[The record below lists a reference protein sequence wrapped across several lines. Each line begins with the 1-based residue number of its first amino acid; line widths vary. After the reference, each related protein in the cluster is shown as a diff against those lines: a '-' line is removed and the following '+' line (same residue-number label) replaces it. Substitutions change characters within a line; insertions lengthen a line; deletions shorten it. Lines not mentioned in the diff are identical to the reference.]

1 MIQNTS
7 STIICMT
14 ENQVQDFR
22 LMYKEKL
29 KKNIIRLPS
38 IYSINRWLQNEYIK
52 FCMVGSINESY
63 SILNGIE
70 EKLLWEK
77 IIQNDLKKDK
87 IEKRQ
92 VNDITEKVISA
103 DRLVREYK
111 ISNNELKNKKTET
124 YEEIYKFNKWRD
136 EFDGYCAQMNL
147 LSRLGFIEFFKEKQK
162 EHKIIKDQEIF
173 LAGFDNKTYIYQELI
188 DILSKE
194 NIIKDYKY
202 EENIIERRETKIV
215 CKNIEDEIKAVT
227 QWVKENQNKKL
238 LIISPELS
246 RFQKKLQNRLDRE
259 IQPNIFKEYNKNNIY
274 SSNLQ
279 RPLSNEPI
287 INAAIN
293 LLKLNYKNQ
302 DNVKLIYESLLFNNW
317 IDEENYEDREQLA
330 NYINDKKFP
339 KISIFS
345 LIRLIKSDTK
355 INNLN
360 LNSLTNILSL
370 IIKNQEFCVKKK
382 GINEWVNF
390 TEQYWKE
397 IKIFK
402 INNLLSFEINN
413 IESLIKSL
421 HKAKNNQIID
431 NNITFKE
438 YWEILFTQLENTPAP
453 EEKKESF
460 VDINGFAENPIK
472 NYDAL
477 WLMNMNT
484 DFWPGKIEF
493 NPFIPKKLQKKYHI
507 YDEIYTKKIN
517 EVRLNRLK
525 TFSSDITISYS
536 EKDGDKLLF
545 PTPGYF
551 EKLKPNQVSL
561 KLIGNQN
568 PNTEVI
574 EDHKAPAIAGSEI
587 TISSGIRT
595 LENYQK
601 CPAWAF
607 YENRLHA
614 TSFQEDNQD
623 EISKR
628 SRGSLIHELLEN
640 FWSKHK
646 NSINLANMSEKVLV
660 QNIEKLTCEVIAN
673 YKKNKPHLTP
683 NQIKLE
689 EDFYKDLLYQWL
701 TYEKT
706 KRPKFTVVECEK
718 KYKIKIDRISFN
730 VIIDRIDEYEDG
742 SRLIIDYKTGT
753 QKPISHWSKNPITSL
768 QMPIYTSYAKIKDIS
783 GAGIGY
789 IHNNNIKLVGLSSY
803 HQNPIDAELKE
814 YSSSKKDED
823 QWQHLINLWGITI
836 GKLASEFLSGDAR
849 MIFEKN
855 SDLENCNVR
864 PLLRLAEAKW
874 LYEKEDE

>member
-1 MIQNTS
+1 
-7 STIICMT
+7 MT
-14 ENQVQDFR
+14 ENQVQDFQ

-215 CKNIEDEIKAVT
+215 CKNIEEEITAVT

-246 RFQKKLQNRLDRE
+246 RFQKKIQNKLDRE

-339 KISIFS
+339 KISIYS
-345 LIRLIKSDTK
+345 LIRLIKNDPK
-355 INNLN
+355 INKLN
-360 LNSLTNILSL
+360 LNSLTKILSL

-507 YDEIYTKKIN
+507 YDEIYTKK
-517 EVRLNRLK
+517 
-525 TFSSDITISYS
+525 
-536 EKDGDKLLF
+536 
-545 PTPGYF
+545 
-551 EKLKPNQVSL
+551 
-561 KLIGNQN
+561 
-568 PNTEVI
+568 
-574 EDHKAPAIAGSEI
+574 
-587 TISSGIRT
+587 
-595 LENYQK
+595 
-601 CPAWAF
+601 
-607 YENRLHA
+607 
-614 TSFQEDNQD
+614 
-623 EISKR
+623 
-628 SRGSLIHELLEN
+628 
-640 FWSKHK
+640 
-646 NSINLANMSEKVLV
+646 
-660 QNIEKLTCEVIAN
+660 
-673 YKKNKPHLTP
+673 NK
-683 NQIKLE
+683 
-689 EDFYKDLLYQWL
+689 
-701 TYEKT
+701 
-706 KRPKFTVVECEK
+706 
-718 KYKIKIDRISFN
+718 
-730 VIIDRIDEYEDG
+730 
-742 SRLIIDYKTGT
+742 
-753 QKPISHWSKNPITSL
+753 
-768 QMPIYTSYAKIKDIS
+768 
-783 GAGIGY
+783 
-789 IHNNNIKLVGLSSY
+789 
-803 HQNPIDAELKE
+803 
-814 YSSSKKDED
+814 
-823 QWQHLINLWGITI
+823 
-836 GKLASEFLSGDAR
+836 
-849 MIFEKN
+849 
-855 SDLENCNVR
+855 
-864 PLLRLAEAKW
+864 
-874 LYEKEDE
+874 